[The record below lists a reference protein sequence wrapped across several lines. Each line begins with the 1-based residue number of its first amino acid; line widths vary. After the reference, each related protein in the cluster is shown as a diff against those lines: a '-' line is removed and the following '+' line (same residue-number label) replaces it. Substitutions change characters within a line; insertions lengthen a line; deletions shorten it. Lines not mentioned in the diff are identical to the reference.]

1 MGSDSLNF
9 SGLDND
15 LPAGRETA
23 RKEEDQSSEAVK
35 PPLSSTPPK
44 RNSPAGPGGHLSAF
58 INDIREDREATQ
70 EELDQSYEVVKKLL
84 PFMAKRGIPATPK
97 NYRLFYDY
105 IVFANP
111 EQNKV
116 LNELLEKG
124 VRFHSQVS
132 NGIHA
137 FFYSREVADLQAS
150 ALKAAMDFINLSDNM
165 TESINTVRE
174 QHSQF
179 HEALTNTSQQV
190 ADIDSA
196 GELEPH
202 LKSLLSETEQ
212 ALATTD
218 TFYGKLK
225 EAHGTIATLKEELK
239 TQIDLTKV
247 DELTKLSNRR
257 HLNQEAPRLI
267 HESVENGRPLS
278 AILFD
283 IDLFKKVNDTF
294 GHNNGDKVLAACASI
309 IKNAARSTDLA
320 VRLGGEEFLLL
331 CSSLNL
337 ATAAKVAERIRQS
350 IANTEIGIL
359 RGRSVKVTVSGGVAT
374 LGPGEDIS
382 ALIER
387 ADAALYKA
395 KAGGRNR
402 VCLADEGGADWPTPE
417 APSPIY

>member
-9 SGLDND
+9 PGLDNA

-35 PPLSSTPPK
+35 NILSAMTPK

-58 INDIREDREATQ
+58 INDIQEDREAAQ
-70 EELDQSYEVVKKLL
+70 EELDRSYEVVKKLL

-111 EQNKV
+111 ELNKA

-124 VRFHSQVS
+124 VRFQSQVS
-132 NGIHA
+132 NGLHA
-137 FFYSREVADLQAS
+137 FFYSREAADLQAS

-179 HEALTNTSQQV
+179 QEALTNTSQQV

-212 ALATTD
+212 ALANTD
-218 TFYGKLK
+218 TFSGKLR

-267 HESVENGRPLS
+267 HESVESGRPLS
-278 AILFD
+278 VIIFD
-283 IDLFKKVNDTF
+283 IDLFKKVNDTW
-294 GHNNGDKVLAACASI
+294 GHNNGDKVLAACAAIVKS
-309 IKNAARSTDLA
+309 AARSTDLA

-331 CSSLNL
+331 CSNLEL
-337 ATAAKVAERIRQS
+337 ATAAKVAERIRQN
-350 IANTEIGIL
+350 IASTEIGIL
-359 RGRSVKVTVSGGVAT
+359 RNRSVKVTVSGGVAT
-374 LGPGEDIS
+374 LGPGEDMPG
-382 ALIER
+382 LIER

-402 VCLADEGGADWPTPE
+402 VCVAEAAAAAWPEPD
-417 APSPIY
+417 AAAPIY